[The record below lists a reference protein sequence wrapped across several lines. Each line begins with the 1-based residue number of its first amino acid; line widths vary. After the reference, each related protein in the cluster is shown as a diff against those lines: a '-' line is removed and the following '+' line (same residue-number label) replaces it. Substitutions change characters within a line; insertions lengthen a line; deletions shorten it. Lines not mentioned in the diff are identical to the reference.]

1 MNRVFNLGSINI
13 DHVYRMPR
21 LATPGETL
29 ISLGYEK
36 FAGGK
41 GFNQSVALARA
52 GAKVSHIGFLG
63 EDGIW
68 LQEYLVAEGIDC
80 ADIQVVTQPTGH
92 AVIQVLPSGENSI
105 FLHPGANQTAAED
118 YLRKALAKA
127 RPGDFFLCQ
136 NETGSV
142 KEFLREGRRLGLKTI
157 FNAAPAPTSGNMDF
171 LNDLDLLIVNESEAC
186 AVGGLPSPEAA
197 MESLRREFPR
207 LDIVLTLGSRGA
219 LWSGPETRETVAAM
233 PVDPVDTTAA
243 GDTFT
248 GYLLAALLRGS
259 RPLDA
264 LAMANRAASITV
276 SRAGAAD
283 SIPTASE
290 VF

>member
-21 LATPGETL
+21 LASPGETL
-29 ISLGYEK
+29 FSLGYEK

-52 GAKVSHIGFLG
+52 GVKVSHIGFLG

-68 LQEYLVAEGIDC
+68 LREFLFAEGVDC
-80 ADIQVVTQPTGH
+80 AGIRVVPQPTGH

-118 YLRKALAKA
+118 YLLKALDAA
-127 RPGDFFLCQ
+127 RPGDCFLCQ
-136 NETGSV
+136 NETASV
-142 KEFLREGRRLGLKTI
+142 KEFLHEGKRLGIKTV
-157 FNAAPAPTSGNMDF
+157 FNAAPAPATGSIDF
-171 LNDLDLLIVNESEAC
+171 LDFLDLLIVNESEAC
-186 AVGGLPSPEAA
+186 AVVGLPSPVAA
-197 MESLRREFPR
+197 IESLRREFPR

-219 LWSGPETRETVAAM
+219 LWSGPEARESVSAV
-233 PVDPVDTTAA
+233 PVNPVDTTAA

-259 RPLDA
+259 PPMDA

-276 SRAGAAD
+276 TRLGAAV